1 MPHTCPLQHC
11 FLFWPARK
19 DAFGGPYLKRAGCL
33 HRGPVREVNLLRAAS
48 PPGMRG
54 DGVLYPT
61 LPSHPVH
68 RCVLCWPAGEYAL
81 VGPAL
86 SALDADIAFTQ
97 AQPTMKA
104 RDPRAAAQMHAAA
117 QEARSML
124 GGRPCYGSLLPGR
137 RGLRRSS
144 ACSQTCC

>member
-1 MPHTCPLQHC
+1 MLDAFIEARSEKSTFSVQRLRQACVETVCCTQHC
-11 FLFWPARK
+11 
-19 DAFGGPYLKRAGCL
+19 
-33 HRGPVREVNLLRAAS
+33 
-48 PPGMRG
+48 
-54 DGVLYPT
+54 
-61 LPSHPVH
+61 LPRPSQPVH